1 MKQRMSLKVFGQVQG
16 INLRSMIK
24 VKALELGLVGFV
36 MNIDDG
42 TVSLEAEGERP
53 ALEALMGWLRERPG
67 NCRIDRLADDW
78 VEATGQDESFMVK
91 Y

>member
-1 MKQRMSLKVFGQVQG
+1 MKQRMLLKVYGQVQG

-24 VKALELGLVGFV
+24 VKALELGLVGHV
-36 MNIDDG
+36 MNNNDG

-53 ALEALMGWLRERPG
+53 ALEALMGWLRGRPG

-78 VEATGQDESFMVK
+78 QDALGQEDNFVIK